1 MEWFFAFQTYATCYA
16 LRNPNFKS
24 MDTQI
29 RSIIGRAVRISFIF
43 VCSLALPAMAHAS
56 VSINEVMYNP
66 QGTDSGREW
75 IEIYNDGAVDVTI
88 VGGSGKGSWRVVDSA
103 NHTIVDPAGGV
114 GRGSLVVPAG
124 GYLVVSTD
132 PSTFVGEYSGSYSVV
147 KSSLSLNNTGT
158 TVSLVDGTGATV
170 SSVTY
175 ASSQGGNDNG
185 TSLQIASGS
194 WIQALPTPGA
204 ANATEAYEPPQE
216 ETSPNSTPSKSNSTS
231 NPGYVAAPLPQVF
244 ANAGGDRR
252 VIVGADTK
260 FVATAYDRDKDVI
273 SYAKFFWNFGDGTT
287 AEGPWVM
294 HHYSYP
300 GRYAVELTITN
311 TSLRNSNRITVT
323 AEPASVSVEP
333 LALGGVS
340 VKNNAGHD
348 LDLSYWIV
356 KEGEHT
362 FALPEHSVVLEGSS
376 INISTKTLGFEAYDP
391 KLLYP
396 DGSEVRGSDVA
407 DTHVDIKEAQG
418 KEEVSYAPLI
428 TIPAVETPQPV
439 ASSSEPTSTPELAAA
454 VIGSGAAMPWWPL
467 AGLGSLI
474 GVGIASVVAVRRKP
488 GTQGVPGEF
497 TIE

>member
-1 MEWFFAFQTYATCYA
+1 MQNTIRRA
-16 LRNPNFKS
+16 L
-24 MDTQI
+24 
-29 RSIIGRAVRISFIF
+29 GISFIF
-43 VCSLALPAMAHAS
+43 VCSLAVPAMAHAS
-56 VSINEVMYNP
+56 VAITEVMYNP

-75 IEIYNDGAVDVTI
+75 IELYNDGTEDVTV
-88 VGGSGKGSWRVVDSA
+88 VGGSGKDSWRVVDSA
-103 NHTIVDPAGGV
+103 NHTIVDPAGGI

-132 PSTFVGEYSGSYSVV
+132 PSVFVGEYAGSYSVV

-158 TVSLVDGTGATV
+158 TVSLVDGSGATI

-185 TSLQIASGS
+185 TSLQHASGA

-204 ANATEAYEPPQE
+204 ANAVESYEPPKE
-216 ETSPNSTPSKSNSTS
+216 ETSSNTTSSKSSSTS
-231 NPGYVAAPLPQVF
+231 NPGYVSAPLPQVF
-244 ANAGGDRR
+244 ANAGGDRT

-311 TSLRNSNRITVT
+311 TSLRTSSRITVT
-323 AEPASVSVEP
+323 AEPAAVSVEP

-348 LDLSYWIV
+348 LDLSYWVV

-362 FALPEHSVVLEGSS
+362 FALPEYSVVLKGSS
-376 INISTKTLGFEAYDP
+376 INISAKTLGFEAHDP
-391 KLLYP
+391 KLMYP
-396 DGSEVRGSDVA
+396 DGSEVRGSDTA
-407 DTHVDIKEAQG
+407 DTPQEAERLSEAAEVDVG
-418 KEEVSYAPLI
+418 YAPLI
-428 TIPAVETPQPV
+428 PVPFIESPQT
-439 ASSSEPTSTPELAAA
+439 EPTSSDSTSTPQLAAA
-454 VIGSGAAMPWWPL
+454 VIESGVAMPWWPL

-488 GTQGVPGEF
+488 VTTEAGAGF